1 MICFETDEYEQ
12 VAYREAIYNRTL
24 TKQLKESISTCISL
38 DRLMIKDSSPVMGIG
53 VPRETVYVVTLATRR
68 LSGEMLR
75 EIIGVAV

>member
-1 MICFETDEYEQ
+1 
-12 VAYREAIYNRTL
+12 
-24 TKQLKESISTCISL
+24 
-38 DRLMIKDSSPVMGIG
+38 MIKDSSPVMGIG